1 MSFDDHSSVR
11 RMSSIEGKSGID
23 GSTDEDVH
31 KQLSNNILDNQTKNN
46 RESME
51 SKIDRKRSSMSSQ
64 VDNSLFSAKALRC
77 VVLWYFFSFTTLF
90 LNKYIVSYEKG
101 DTTVLA
107 FFQLM
112 SCAVCSGIQLKY
124 LPTIKRFVSSDHQR
138 ADKKF
143 AVKMSNFS
151 RNLITVGS
159 LRYST
164 ILLGL
169 IALWFTE
176 VSFAE
181 TVKSSAPVFTV
192 VISRFL
198 LGERTSLLVNLSLL
212 PVMSGLALCSAYE
225 LSFTLSGFIAS
236 LATNLSECFQ
246 NVFSKKLLTLEH
258 YSAAELQFYTSVSS
272 FLLQIPSLIFLVDL
286 SHVWQ
291 SIRTEDNLLLTYI
304 LGGLSFHCQSYTEYI
319 LLSLISPVTHSVAN
333 TAKRAFLI
341 WLSVIIFGNP
351 VTTLSWIGTAFVI
364 TGVFLYNKARDISSK
379 NKTTSGLSYSPL
391 IESQT
396 HDV

>member
-1 MSFDDHSSVR
+1 
-11 RMSSIEGKSGID
+11 MSSIETKTGTD
-23 GSTDEDVH
+23 ASTDEDDH
-31 KQLSNNILDNQTKNN
+31 KQMSTNGCDNQVKSC
-46 RESME
+46 RESLE
-51 SKIDRKRSSMSSQ
+51 LSADRKRSSMSSS
-64 VDNSLFSAKALRC
+64 VDNSLFSAKAIRC

-90 LNKYIVSYEKG
+90 LNKYIVSYERG

-107 FFQLM
+107 LFQLM
-112 SCAVCSGIQLKY
+112 SCAICSAFQLKY
-124 LPTIKRFVSSDHQR
+124 LPTIKRFVSRHPKR
-138 ADKKF
+138 TDKKF
-143 AVKMSNFS
+143 NFNRTNFT
-151 RNLITVGS
+151 RNLLVVGS

-192 VISRFL
+192 VISRFF
-198 LGERTSLLVNLSLL
+198 LGERTSLLVNLSLI
-212 PVMSGLALCSAYE
+212 PVMTGLALCSAYE

-246 NVFSKKLLTLEH
+246 NVFSKKLLTQER

-272 FLLQIPSLIFLVDL
+272 FLIQIPSLLFLVDL
-286 SHVWQ
+286 SQVWH
-291 SIRTEDNLLLTYI
+291 SIRTEKNLLLTYI
-304 LGGLSFHCQSYTEYI
+304 LGGFSFHCQSYTEYI

-351 VTTLSWIGTAFVI
+351 VTTLSWFGTAFVI
-364 TGVFLYNKARDISSK
+364 SGVFLYNKARDITMK
-379 NKTTSGLSYSPL
+379 NNTTSGLSYSTL